1 MQKNVLAICDS
12 EQEYAYRLMD
22 ALSSR
27 ADFPFE
33 LLTFT
38 SREKL
43 YESLQRQPVQVLLIA
58 RPDFSEEMKSWAPR
72 VILLWEGIVPPETD
86 LPGISKYS
94 SVVRIM
100 KKITE
105 TAAETGTIVPF
116 PKTDHPVHF
125 LGFYTPVGRCLQTTL
140 AFVTGQVLA
149 RSHRVLY
156 LNFERFSGLET
167 LLGRSYET
175 DFSDLL
181 YHLQKPKEDVLG
193 LLYRMAEPAGGMEL
207 VPPAFS
213 GADVLKMNEKEW
225 MRFMAILR
233 ESRYEYVIL
242 DLSDG
247 VQELFEVLSNCARIY
262 TIVREDA
269 FASEKLAQY
278 EAVLK
283 QAGYGEV
290 LNRTKRCK
298 LPLFAKLPGDLCHL
312 SGSELTEFAERMLAE
327 NEQGRI

>member
-22 ALSSR
+22 ALSNR
-27 ADFPFE
+27 VDFPFE
-33 LLTFT
+33 MLTFT
-38 SREKL
+38 SKEKL

-58 RPDFSEEMKSWAPR
+58 HPDFSEEMKDWAPQI
-72 VILLWEGIVPPETD
+72 ILLWEGIAPPDTE

-105 TAAETGTIVPF
+105 TTVATGSIVPF
-116 PKTDHPVHF
+116 PGTDHSVRF

-140 AFVTGQVLA
+140 AFAAGQLLA

-167 LLGRSYET
+167 LLGLSFEA

-181 YHLQKPKEDVLG
+181 YHLQKPIDEVLG
-193 LLYRMAEPAGGMEL
+193 LLYRMAEPVGGMDI
-207 VPPAFS
+207 VPPAFA
-213 GADVLKMNEKEW
+213 GADVLRVSGKEW
-225 MRFMAILR
+225 LRLAAILR

-247 VQELFEVLSNCARIY
+247 MQGLLEVLQSCARIY
-262 TIVREDA
+262 TIIREDA
-269 FASEKLAQY
+269 FSAEKLAQY

-283 QAGYGEV
+283 QAGYEDV
-290 LNRTKRCK
+290 LKRTRRCQ
-298 LPLFAKLPGDLCHL
+298 LPLFARLPGDLRHL
-312 SGSELTEFAERMLAE
+312 SGSELAQYAERMLAE
-327 NEQGRI
+327 DGQS

>member
-22 ALSSR
+22 ALSNK

-33 LLTFT
+33 MLTFT

-43 YESLQRQPVQVLLIA
+43 YEGLQRQPVQVLLIA
-58 RPDFSEEMKSWAPR
+58 RPDFSEEMRDWAPKI
-72 VILLWEGIVPPETD
+72 ILLWEGIVPPDTD

-100 KKITE
+100 KKI
-105 TAAETGTIVPF
+105 AETTAEAGNIVPF
-116 PKTDHPVHF
+116 PQTDHPVHF

-140 AFVTGQVLA
+140 AFVTGQLLA
-149 RSHRVLY
+149 RDHRVLY
-156 LNFERFSGLET
+156 LNLERFSGLET
-167 LLGRSYET
+167 LLGRT
-175 DFSDLL
+175 FDADFSDLL
-181 YHLQKPKEDVLG
+181 YYLQKPVEEVLG
-193 LLYRMAEPAGGMEL
+193 LLYRMAEPVGGMEI

-213 GADVLKMNEKEW
+213 GTDVLRMSGKEW
-225 MRFMAILR
+225 LRLMAILR

-247 VQELFEVLSNCARIY
+247 IQGLFEVLQNCARIY

-269 FASEKLAQY
+269 FAAGKLEQY

-283 QAGYGEV
+283 QAGCEDV
-290 LNRTKRCK
+290 LKKTKRCQ
-298 LPLFAKLPGDLCHL
+298 LPLFARLPGDLCHL
-312 SGSELTEFAERMLAE
+312 TGSELSQFAERMLAE
-327 NEQGRI
+327 DGQG

>member
-22 ALSSR
+22 ALSSK

-33 LLTFT
+33 MLTFT

-43 YESLQRQPVQVLLIA
+43 YESLQQQPVQVLLIA
-58 RPDFSEEMKSWAPR
+58 HPDFSEEMKDWAPR
-72 VILLWEGIVPPETD
+72 IILLWEGIAPPGTD

-116 PKTDHPVHF
+116 PKTDHPVRF
-125 LGFYTPVGRCLQTTL
+125 LGFYTPVRRCLQTTL
-140 AFVTGQVLA
+140 ALTAGQLLA
-149 RSHRVLY
+149 RSHRVVY

-167 LLGRSYET
+167 LLGRSFET

-181 YHLQKPKEDVLG
+181 YHLQKSPEEVLR
-193 LLYRMAEPAGGMEL
+193 LLYQTAEPLGGMDL

-213 GADVLKMNEKEW
+213 GTDILKMTGKECL
-225 MRFMAILR
+225 RLMAILR
-233 ESRYEYVIL
+233 ESRYDYVIL
-242 DLSDG
+242 DLSDSIQG
-247 VQELFEVLSNCARIY
+247 LFEILQNCVRIY

-269 FASEKLAQY
+269 FAAEKLLQY
-278 EAVLK
+278 ETVLK
-283 QAGYGEV
+283 QAGCEDV
-290 LNRTKRCK
+290 LKKTKRCQ
-298 LPLFAKLPGDLCHL
+298 LPLFAKLPGDLGHL
-312 SGSELTEFAERMLAE
+312 TGSELALFAERMLSE
-327 NEQGRI
+327 DEQG

>member
-22 ALSSR
+22 ALSNK

-33 LLTFT
+33 MLTFT

-43 YESLQRQPVQVLLIA
+43 YESLQQRPVQVLLVA
-58 RPDFSEEMKSWAPR
+58 RPDFSEEMKDWAPR
-72 VILLWEGIVPPETD
+72 VILLWEEQVPSETD

-100 KKITE
+100 KKIAE
-105 TAAETGTIVPF
+105 TAAETGNFVPF
-116 PKTDHPVHF
+116 PQTDHPVHF

-140 AFVTGQVLA
+140 AFVTGQLLA
-149 RSHRVLY
+149 RNHRVLY

-167 LLGRSYET
+167 LLGRT
-175 DFSDLL
+175 FDADFSNLL
-181 YHLQKPKEDVLG
+181 YHLQKPPEEVLG
-193 LLYRMAEPAGGMEL
+193 ILYQMVEPVGGMEIL
-207 VPPAFS
+207 PPAFS
-213 GADVLKMNEKEW
+213 GVDILKLNGKEW
-225 MRFMAILR
+225 LRLMAILR

-242 DLSDG
+242 DLSDSMQG
-247 VQELFEVLSNCARIY
+247 LFEVLQNCARIY

-269 FASEKLAQY
+269 FAAGKLDQY

-283 QAGYGEV
+283 QAGGADV
-290 LNRTKRCK
+290 LKRTKRCL
-298 LPLFAKLPGDLCHL
+298 LPLFARLPGDLCHL
-312 SGSELTEFAERMLAE
+312 MGSELALFAERMLSE
-327 NEQGRI
+327 DGQE

>member
-33 LLTFT
+33 MLTFT

-43 YESLQRQPVQVLLIA
+43 YESLQRQPVQVLLVA
-58 RPDFSEEMKSWAPR
+58 QPDFSDEMKDWAPR
-72 VILLWEGIVPPETD
+72 VILLWEKIAPSGTD

-116 PKTDHPVHF
+116 PRTDHPVRI

-140 AFVTGQVLA
+140 ALTAGQLLA

-167 LLGRSYET
+167 LLGRSFEA

-181 YHLQKPKEDVLG
+181 YHLQKPQEEVLH
-193 LLYRMAEPAGGMEL
+193 LLYQMAEPVGGMDL
-207 VPPAFS
+207 VPPAFT
-213 GADVLKMNEKEW
+213 GTDILKMNGKEW
-225 MRFMAILR
+225 LRLMEILR
-233 ESRYEYVIL
+233 ESRYDYVIL

-247 VQELFEVLSNCARIY
+247 MQGLLEILQSCSRIY

-269 FASEKLAQY
+269 FAAEKLSQY

-283 QAGYGEV
+283 QAGCENV
-290 LNRTKRCK
+290 LKKTKRCQ
-298 LPLFAKLPGDLCHL
+298 LPLFARLPGDLGHL
-312 SGSELTEFAERMLAE
+312 AGSELALFAERILSE
-327 NEQGRI
+327 DEQGCV

>member
-22 ALSSR
+22 ALSNK

-33 LLTFT
+33 MLTFT

-43 YESLQRQPVQVLLIA
+43 YEGLQRQPAQVLLIA
-58 RPDFSEEMKSWAPR
+58 RSDFSEEMRDWAPR
-72 VILLWEGIVPPETD
+72 IVLLWEGIAPPETD

-105 TAAETGTIVPF
+105 TAAETGNIVPF
-116 PKTDHPVHF
+116 PQTDHPVHF

-140 AFVTGQVLA
+140 AFAAGQVLA
-149 RSHRVLY
+149 RNSRVLY
-156 LNFERFSGLET
+156 LNFERFSGLES
-167 LLGRSYET
+167 LLGRRFES

-181 YHLQKPKEDVLG
+181 YHLQKSSAEVLG
-193 LLYRMAEPAGGMEL
+193 LLYHMAEPAGSMDI

-213 GADVLKMNEKEW
+213 GADILKMNGKEW
-225 MRFMAILR
+225 LRLMAILQ

-247 VQELFEVLSNCARIY
+247 MQGLFDVLQSCARIY
-262 TIVREDA
+262 TIVREDG
-269 FASEKLAQY
+269 FAAGKLAQY

-283 QAGYGEV
+283 QAGCEDV
-290 LNRTKRCK
+290 LKRTKRCQ

-312 SGSELTEFAERMLAE
+312 NGGDLAQYAERMLE
-327 NEQGRI
+327 EDGQNGI

>member
-22 ALSSR
+22 ALSNR

-33 LLTFT
+33 MLTFT
-38 SREKL
+38 SKEKL
-43 YESLQRQPVQVLLIA
+43 YESLQRRPVQVLLVA
-58 RPDFSEEMKSWAPR
+58 RPDFSEEMKEWAPR
-72 VILLWEGIVPPETD
+72 IILLWEGIAPPETD

-105 TAAETGTIVPF
+105 TASGTGNIVPF
-116 PKTDHPVHF
+116 PQADHPVRF
-125 LGFYTPVGRCLQTTL
+125 LGFFTPVGRCLQTTL
-140 AFVTGQVLA
+140 AFAVGQLLC
-149 RSHRVLY
+149 RGHRVLY

-167 LLGRSYET
+167 LLERSFER

-181 YHLQKPKEDVLG
+181 YHLQKPQEEVLG
-193 LLYRMAEPAGGMEL
+193 LLYQMVEPIGGMDL

-213 GADVLKMNEKEW
+213 GADIMKMSGKEW
-225 MRFMAILR
+225 MRLLTILR
-233 ESRYEYVIL
+233 GSRYDYVIL

-247 VQELFEVLSNCARIY
+247 IQGLFEILQNCARIY

-269 FASEKLAQY
+269 FAAEKLAQY
-278 EAVLK
+278 EAVMK
-283 QAGYGEV
+283 QAGCEDV
-290 LNRTKRCK
+290 LERTRRCQ
-298 LPLFAKLPGDLCHL
+298 LPLFSRLPGDLCHL
-312 SGSELTEFAERMLAE
+312 EGSELAQFAERMLAE
-327 NEQGRI
+327 DEQN